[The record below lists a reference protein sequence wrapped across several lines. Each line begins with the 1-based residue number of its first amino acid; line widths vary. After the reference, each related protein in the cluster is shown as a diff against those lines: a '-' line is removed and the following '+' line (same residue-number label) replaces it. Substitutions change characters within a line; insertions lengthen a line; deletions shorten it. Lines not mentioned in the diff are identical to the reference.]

1 MDLEEFKDGRHK
13 KIIHIEF
20 LSVFMK
26 TGIQNYLPLYFHPS
40 LYFAFPQ
47 SETKA
52 RMGYNFPF

>member
-1 MDLEEFKDGRHK
+1 MVDTK

-20 LSVFMK
+20 LSVSMK